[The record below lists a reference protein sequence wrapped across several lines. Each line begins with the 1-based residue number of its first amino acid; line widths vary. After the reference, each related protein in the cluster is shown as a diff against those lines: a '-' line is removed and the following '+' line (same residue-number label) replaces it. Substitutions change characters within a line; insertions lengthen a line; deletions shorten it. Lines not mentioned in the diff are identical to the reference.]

1 MTKEELRN
9 KIYKKI
15 DLARVEDRYSLFEF
29 DCVKKK
35 FFNDFTNTDAI
46 ESLYDL
52 LEGWDSSSRIPYNTG
67 VLLNELIEDKNIVP
81 AIHRTKFK
89 YTNIGDYKHN
99 DDLEN
104 IMQNGLY
111 NNGHANAVGGTAVQ
125 DGIPDVLLTMTPL
138 RNISGIINL
147 VGRLRGSNTTVI
159 AAFPKELV
167 TEDLENKRGMETSLY
182 DYHDSFY
189 YIKPEYIVGALIK
202 DNDRSKL
209 DAFYLKNEIL
219 ENRYKLDNDK
229 NSHI

>member
-9 KIYKKI
+9 KINKKI

-29 DCVKKK
+29 DCVKEK
-35 FFNDFTNTDAI
+35 FFSDFTNSDVM

-52 LEGWDSSSRIPYNTG
+52 LEEWDNNSRIPYNTG
-67 VLLNELIEDKNIVP
+67 ILLNELIEDKNIVP
-81 AIHRTKFK
+81 AIHRTKFQ
-89 YTNIGDYKHN
+89 YTNIGEYKHN

-104 IMQNGLY
+104 IMYNGLY
-111 NNGHANAVGGTAVQ
+111 NNGHANAQGGGVILKGT
-125 DGIPDVLLTMTPL
+125 PDVLLTMTPL
-138 RNISGIINL
+138 RGISGIINL
-147 VGRLRGSNTTVI
+147 VGTLHGSNTTVI

-167 TEDLENKRGMETSLY
+167 TEDLENKRGMETSIY

-202 DNDRSKL
+202 DNDKSKL

-219 ENRYKLDNDK
+219 ENRYLIDNDK